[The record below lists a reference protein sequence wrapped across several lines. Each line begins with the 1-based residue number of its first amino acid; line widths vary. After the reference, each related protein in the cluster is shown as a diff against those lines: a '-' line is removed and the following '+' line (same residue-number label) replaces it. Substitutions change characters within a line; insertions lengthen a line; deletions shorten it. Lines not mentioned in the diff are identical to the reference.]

1 MRTKKRYAGF
11 LLLFLLAAW
20 LITCAVNPVT
30 GKRELMLL
38 SEADELTLGKQTDE
52 EVVATYGVYSDAKLE
67 AYINEIGQRM
77 KGITHRPGLP
87 YQFKVLDTPVI
98 NAFAVP
104 GGYVYFTRGILAY
117 LNDEAEL
124 AGVLGHELGH
134 VNARHTAQQYSRAQL
149 AQLGLGIGMVLS
161 EDFRKYAGVANF
173 GVNLLFLRFSR
184 DNERQA
190 DDLGVEYSSR
200 TGYDAYRMAEFFN
213 TLERMNPS
221 SGANALPEWF
231 STHPNPVD
239 RIGAVRRKTAEW
251 QQKLVGQTFVTNRDR
266 YLGTVDNIVFGED
279 PRQGYVAA
287 NTFYHPVML
296 FSFPVPESWQVN
308 NTPNQV
314 QLVSPKQDAVI
325 MLAAA
330 SGTSPQQAAKSFIES
345 SHAMVHAADA
355 LSVNGF
361 SAQRVSSDV
370 PTDQDTLRVLSYF
383 IQKSNMIYAFHGFTQ
398 RNLYSSYS
406 NVFNTTMGQFKTL
419 TDPKRIQ
426 VTPTR
431 LTVKGAKAAGTCATA
446 LRGLGVVDGEL
457 DKLAILNGKQLQ
469 DAITPQTLLKVV
481 AGK

>member
-1 MRTKKRYAGF
+1 MQTFKKYGWVLA
-11 LLLFLLAAW
+11 LFLLTAW

-38 SEADELTLGKQTDE
+38 SEADEVALGKQTDQ
-52 EVVATYGVYSDAKLE
+52 EVVATYGVYSDPKLD

-77 KGITHRPGLP
+77 KGVTHRPGLT

-124 AGVLGHELGH
+124 AGVMGHELGH
-134 VNARHTAQQYSRAQL
+134 VNARHTAQQYTKTQL
-149 AQLGLGIGMVLS
+149 AQLGLGIGMVIS
-161 EDFRKYAGVANF
+161 EDFRKYAGLANF

-200 TGYDAYRMAEFFN
+200 TGYDANRMAEFFN

-251 QQKLVGQTFVTNRDR
+251 QQKLSGQTFAINRDR

-279 PRQGYVAA
+279 PRQGYVSGNA
-287 NTFYHPVML
+287 FYHPVML
-296 FSFPVPESWQVN
+296 FSFPVPEGWQVN
-308 NTPNQV
+308 NTPSQV

-325 MLAAA
+325 MLASA
-330 SGTSPQQAAKSFIES
+330 SGTTPQQAAQAFVES
-345 SHAMVHAADA
+345 SHAMVRAADA

-361 SAQRVSSDV
+361 SAQRVASDV
-370 PTDQDTLRVLSYF
+370 PTEQDTLRVLSYF
-383 IQKSNMIYAFHGFTQ
+383 IQKSNMIYVFHGFTQ
-398 RNLYSSYS
+398 RNLYSGYS
-406 NVFNTTMGQFKTL
+406 SVFSTTMGQFKNL

-426 VTPTR
+426 VTPNR

-446 LRGLGVVDGEL
+446 LRGLGVVDTEL

-469 DAITPQTLLKVV
+469 DAVTPQSLLKVV
-481 AGK
+481 TVK

>member
-1 MRTKKRYAGF
+1 MHVAKKY
-11 LLLFLLAAW
+11 LLWLILFLLAAW

-38 SEADELTLGKQTDE
+38 SEADELALGKQTDE
-52 EVVATYGVYSDAKLE
+52 EVIATYGLYSDAKLD
-67 AYINEIGQRM
+67 AYINAIGQRM
-77 KGITHRPGLP
+77 KPITHRPGLP

-149 AQLGLGIGMVLS
+149 MQLGLGVGMVLS
-161 EDFRKYAGVANF
+161 EDFRKYAGLANF

-213 TLERMNPS
+213 TLERMHPS

-251 QQKLVGQTFVTNRDR
+251 QQKLAGQTFAINREP
-266 YLGTVDNIVFGED
+266 YLNTINNIVYGED
-279 PRQGYVAA
+279 PRQGYVAGQ
-287 NTFYHPVML
+287 TFYHPVL
-296 FSFPVPESWQVN
+296 QFSFPVPASWQVN

-314 QLVSPKQDAVI
+314 QLISPKQDAVI

-330 SGTSPQQAAKSFIES
+330 GGTTPQQAAKSFIET
-345 SHAMVHAADA
+345 SHAMVHSADA
-355 LSVNGF
+355 LTVNGF
-361 SAQRVSSDV
+361 SAQRVASDV

-383 IQKSNMIYAFHGFTQ
+383 IQKSNMVYTFHGFTQ
-398 RNLYSSYS
+398 RPLYSAYS
-406 NVFNTTMGQFKTL
+406 PVFSNTMGQFKTL
-419 TDPKRIQ
+419 TDPKRMQ
-426 VTPTR
+426 VTPSR
-431 LTVKGAKAAGTCATA
+431 LTVKGAKAQTTCAVA
-446 LRGLGVVDGEL
+446 LRSLGVVDGEL
-457 DKLAILNGKQLQ
+457 DNMAILNGKQLQ
-469 DAITPQTLLKVV
+469 DAIAPQTLLKVV
-481 AGK
+481 AAK